1 MSDKSEKRLFDLFGI
16 IKSPINT
23 GVFFLCFVLSFLFW
37 GLLQLSE
44 EHTGT
49 YNFKVEFSDLPP
61 GYEIDPSTPQFI
73 DVTLKT
79 YGFKLLTFY
88 ANKQSNTITIPVN
101 EIIGRKS
108 INKKG
113 IYLQL
118 SAHNQKIAEGIGP
131 DIKVLAVKPDSIL
144 LKTSAYQ
151 SKKVAVRLHASLQF
165 EPEFTNFGN
174 MIISPDS
181 VLING
186 VDTVLSRIESVNTEH
201 VELKQISSVTS
212 VGVGITLP
220 EGVSRSNPDFVKV
233 EIPAH
238 RFTEKKIRL
247 KLKTD
252 VENDSLRVSF
262 FPSEVTFVAI
272 VANEFYKIMND
283 DEFQA
288 YCTWDEI
295 LRPNHEKLKVHHK
308 LLTKLARVNKIIPSH
323 VDYIIH
329 RK

>member
-1 MSDKSEKRLFDLFGI
+1 MSEKSENRFFDLFGI

-23 GVFFLCFVLSFLFW
+23 GVFFLCFVLSFLIW

-49 YNFKVEFSDLPP
+49 FNFKVEFSDLPA

-73 DVTLKT
+73 DVTMKT

-88 ANKQSNTITIPVN
+88 ANKKSNLITIPVN
-101 EIIGRKS
+101 EIIGRKT

-113 IYLQL
+113 MYLQL

-131 DIKVLAVKPDSIL
+131 DIKVIAVRPDSIL
-144 LKTSAYQ
+144 LKASAYQ

-165 EPEFTNFGN
+165 EPEYTNFGN
-174 MIISPDS
+174 LIISPDS
-181 VLING
+181 VFING
-186 VDTVLSRIESVNTEH
+186 VDTILSGIDFVNTEH
-201 VELKQISSVTS
+201 VVLNQISSVTS

-247 KLKTD
+247 KVKTD
-252 VENDSLRVSF
+252 KDNDSLRVSF
-262 FPSEVTFVAI
+262 FPSEVTFVVN

-283 DEFQA
+283 SEFQA
-288 YCTWDEI
+288 YCTWEEI
-295 LRPNHEKLKVHHK
+295 LRPNHEKLKVNHK
-308 LLTKLARVNKIIPSH
+308 LLTKLAKVNKIIPSH